1 MDSDTRR
8 RISVAA
14 SVLHT
19 LSVDTRLP
27 SMEQRL
33 ALYSLAKDT
42 SERTMTL
49 DELARTIID
58 RELGL
63 R

>member
-1 MDSDTRR
+1 
-8 RISVAA
+8 VAA

-19 LSVDTRLP
+19 LSVDARLP
-27 SMEQRL
+27 SVEQRL
-33 ALYSLAKDT
+33 ALYSLAQDT
-42 SERTMTL
+42 SERTMAL